1 MQVPL
6 LDTRIKD
13 AEIAIAY
20 MVREDASAKHNL
32 NWQLKW
38 NELHLEYYRLQNL
51 KMYRDIE
58 HTMKEGK

>member
-20 MVREDASAKHNL
+20 MVAEDASVKHNL
-32 NWQLKW
+32 SWQLKW